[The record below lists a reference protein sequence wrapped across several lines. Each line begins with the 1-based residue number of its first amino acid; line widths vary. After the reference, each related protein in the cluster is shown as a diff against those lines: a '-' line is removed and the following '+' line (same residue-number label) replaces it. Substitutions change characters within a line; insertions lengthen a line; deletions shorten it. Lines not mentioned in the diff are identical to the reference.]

1 MTSRIHARLS
11 SSLKDIGNH
20 NVIIQV
26 GNNTGVK
33 EFPAHSSVLRACSP
47 YFESVLPTLTA
58 EKNSLSL
65 LLKLPNI
72 NPTIFELIHKYIYSN
87 ELDLTELSRL
97 EILSLLDASDELHF
111 KRLINHVQV
120 HLIKQ
125 QSDWIQQ
132 NIALVIHK
140 AFKIANC
147 KLLQDHCIEI
157 ICENP
162 SSFITS
168 TDFLLLD
175 KDILHGSIQK
185 SIILSPRFGK
195 LQMKSK
201 IIKPRHIPKIIN
213 WIQGHDDKISE
224 NDEKDYLFTV
234 KYAFN
239 LLPESDSISDILD
252 HKSTLMLVKDRNS
265 SKIYGGYKSYESN
278 NSDLALFNDKC
289 NCFIFCFE
297 NNEDTRDVKMTRI
310 NYNYLDRRLNFSFK
324 DYYGS
329 VIKIIGL
336 DPLEVEAFEVKKIVK
351 GLE

>member
-1 MTSRIHARLS
+1 M
-11 SSLKDIGNH
+11 K
-20 NVIIQV
+20 
-26 GNNTGVK
+26 
-33 EFPAHSSVLRACSP
+33 
-47 YFESVLPTLTA
+47 
-58 EKNSLSL
+58 
-65 LLKLPNI
+65 
-72 NPTIFELIHKYIYSN
+72 
-87 ELDLTELSRL
+87 
-97 EILSLLDASDELHF
+97 
-111 KRLINHVQV
+111 
-120 HLIKQ
+120 
-125 QSDWIQQ
+125 
-132 NIALVIHK
+132 
-140 AFKIANC
+140 
-147 KLLQDHCIEI
+147 
-157 ICENP
+157 
-162 SSFITS
+162 
-168 TDFLLLD
+168 
-175 KDILHGSIQK
+175 GSIQK